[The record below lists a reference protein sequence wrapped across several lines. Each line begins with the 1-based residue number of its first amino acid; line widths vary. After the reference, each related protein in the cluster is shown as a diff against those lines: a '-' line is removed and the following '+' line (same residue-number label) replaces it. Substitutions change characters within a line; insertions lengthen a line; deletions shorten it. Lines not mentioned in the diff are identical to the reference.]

1 METKDAALALGA
13 LAQERRLALFRRLV
27 IAGAPGMTPTE
38 LCAEFSLAAPTLS
51 FHLKT
56 LTAARLVSH
65 EAHGRQRLYRA
76 NFARTADLVDFLTAH
91 CCGGT
96 VCEVTPG
103 GALPTSCAAPL
114 VNATPAQGDRHETA

>member
-103 GALPTSCAAPL
+103 GALPTTCAAPL